1 MSNIF
6 SEKRWLTPKDVAK
19 EYGLALNTQAKYRM
33 QRIIPFIKIN
43 SNVRY
48 DRLELDRW
56 LEKHAVVKNEEL
68 A

>member
-1 MSNIF
+1 
-6 SEKRWLTPKDVAK
+6 
-19 EYGLALNTQAKYRM
+19 M
-33 QRIIPFIKIN
+33 QRIISFIKIN

>member
-1 MSNIF
+1 MSDIF
-6 SEKRWLTPKDVAK
+6 WKKRWLTPKDVAK

-48 DRLELDRW
+48 AR
-56 LEKHAVVKNEEL
+56 VG
-68 A
+68 

>member
-1 MSNIF
+1 MSDVF
-6 SEKRWLTPKDVAK
+6 WEKRWLTPKDVAK

>member
-1 MSNIF
+1 MNDAIA
-6 SEKRWLTPKDVAK
+6 EKRWLTPKDVAK
-19 EYGLALNTQAKYRM
+19 EYGLSVNTQAKYRM

>member
-6 SEKRWLTPKDVAK
+6 SEKRLTPKDVAK
-19 EYGLALNTQAKYRM
+19 EYGLSVNTQAKYRM
-33 QRIIPFIKIN
+33 QRIIPFTKIN

-68 A
+68 V